1 MVSHVFGDFSTGP
14 WIASITLIVDTAVL
28 ATLLVYHMIM
38 GTTYHTLPI
47 RNSLMIAWVY
57 ARSRL
62 NNDTQI
68 EGLLNAHVDTI
79 N

>member
-1 MVSHVFGDFSTGP
+1 LLLNTSHLTKISGVENQ
-14 WIASITLIVDTAVL
+14 LIVE
-28 ATLLVYHMIM
+28 HK
-38 GTTYHTLPI
+38 
-47 RNSLMIAWVY
+47 IAWVY
-57 ARSRL
+57 ALSRL